1 MFAVSD
7 WDLGLLFPLLG
18 GDEVSAGLELK
29 ISTDDGSLL
38 VQLIGRIS
46 YTESNEFQTKLDELL
61 LKDERKIVFD
71 CTELSFI
78 SSAGLRAILQ
88 LAKQA
93 PTEDRKLVFYGLQEN
108 VAHIFD
114 ISGFTKILK
123 IYSDKEQAVSALAES
138 A

>member
-1 MFAVSD
+1 M
-7 WDLGLLFPLLG
+7 
-18 GDEVSAGLELK
+18 SAGLEFKVSKDNGRLV
-29 ISTDDGSLL
+29 
-38 VQLIGRIS
+38 VQLIGRVS

-61 LKDERKIVFD
+61 LKDEQLVMFD
-71 CTELSFI
+71 CAELSFI

-93 PTEDRKLVFYGLQEN
+93 PSKDKKLVFHSLQDN

-123 IYSDKEQAVSALAES
+123 IYPDKEQAIAALSES

>member
-1 MFAVSD
+1 M
-7 WDLGLLFPLLG
+7 
-18 GDEVSAGLELK
+18 SAGLELK
-29 ISTDDGSLL
+29 VSTDKGSLL
-38 VQLIGRIS
+38 IKLIGRIS
-46 YTESNEFQTKLDELL
+46 YTESNEFQAKLDELL
-61 LKDERKIVFD
+61 LKDEQKIVFD
-71 CTELSFI
+71 CAELSFI

-93 PTEDRKLVFYGLQEN
+93 PAKDKKLVFYGLQEN

-123 IYSDKEQAVSALAES
+123 IYSDKEQAMAALAES